1 MVEYDFKNMSNNEI
15 KLEMNKLENSYEEA
29 KLDISKLVEKMK
41 ELDNLYVKAKSELE
55 KRSKGEI

>member
-15 KLEMNKLENSYEEA
+15 KLEMSKLENSYEKA
-29 KLDISKLVEKMK
+29 KLDISKIVEKMK
-41 ELDNLYVKAKSELE
+41 ELDSLYVKAKNELE